1 MGGNR
6 SDEKKPNLKSK
17 KERKKGIIEC
27 EAVNTWKM
35 WAMKWLK
42 KLVVKRVGH

>member
-17 KERKKGIIEC
+17 KERKKGITEC
-27 EAVNTWKM
+27 EAVEGIERI
-35 WAMKWLK
+35 LG
-42 KLVVKRVGH
+42 RCGR

>member
-17 KERKKGIIEC
+17 KERKKGITEC
-27 EAVNTWKM
+27 EPWKES
-35 WAMKWLK
+35 KEYLED
-42 KLVVKRVGH
+42 VGDEVAKEIGR

>member
-17 KERKKGIIEC
+17 KERKKGTTKC
-27 EAVNTWKM
+27 E
-35 WAMKWLK
+35 
-42 KLVVKRVGH
+42 VVAGIKRIPGRCGWWSG